1 MSAMPTFRVITSA
14 KENEHEI
21 YEIEADTYR
30 LPEAGGFVVFQ
41 SRGKAVAH
49 FLTTQLVG
57 IVDKDSQEGE

>member
-1 MSAMPTFRVITSA
+1 MTAMPIFRVITSA

-30 LPEAGGFVVFQ
+30 LPEEGGFVVFESQ
-41 SRGKAVAH
+41 GKTVAH

-57 IVDKDSQEGE
+57 VVDKDSQER